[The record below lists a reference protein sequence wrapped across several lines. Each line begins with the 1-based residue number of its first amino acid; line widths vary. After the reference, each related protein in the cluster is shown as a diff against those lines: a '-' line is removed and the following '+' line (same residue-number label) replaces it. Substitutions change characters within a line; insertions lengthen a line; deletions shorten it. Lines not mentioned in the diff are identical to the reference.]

1 MATTYSLGT
10 TGIAAQNPSQPK
22 VFDVPDASQSGISCN
37 AIGGAAQVMRTG
49 DSLLVKN
56 PDGSQSYYRFD
67 AERSNPALS
76 QYVLLRN

>member
-1 MATTYSLGT
+1 MTTYSLGT
-10 TGIAAQNPSQPK
+10 TGIAAQNPFQPK
-22 VFDVPDASQSGISCN
+22 VFDVPDTSQSGISCN
-37 AIGGAAQVMRTG
+37 AIGGMAQVMRTE

-56 PDGSQSYYRFD
+56 PDGSQSYQRFD